1 MTEDVKNPTSDGENP
16 GTNQDDVKDN
26 KGSKTFTQEE
36 LGKKLSEERKKAR
49 EQYEKDLDDRIAKER
64 EKWEREAKMTEDQKA
79 EAAQKERK
87 DALDKREK
95 EITLRE
101 RRSEALETLAEKH
114 IPAAFADYIID
125 ADADKMSQN
134 IEKLEKT
141 WGDELQKAV
150 KEAAAGTTPEDKAKN
165 PGAGKSSATSSNVF
179 RGNGVAAF

>member
-1 MTEDVKNPTSDGENP
+1 MTEDVKNQPSDGEQNP
-16 GTNQDDVKDN
+16 DTNQDDVKD

-36 LGKKLSEERKKAR
+36 LGKKLSEERKRAR

-64 EKWEREAKMTEDQKA
+64 ERWEKEAKMTEEQKA
-79 EAAQKERK
+79 AEAQKEQK
-87 DALDKREK
+87 EALDKRER

-101 RRSEALETLAEKH
+101 RKAEALEALAEKH
-114 IPAAFADYIID
+114 IPASFADYIID
-125 ADADKMSQN
+125 ADGDKMSAN

>member
-1 MTEDVKNPTSDGENP
+1 MAEDVKNQPSDGADP
-16 GTNQDDVKDN
+16 DTNKDDVKD

-49 EQYEKDLDDRIAKER
+49 EQFDKDLNDRIAEER
-64 EKWEREAKMTEDQKA
+64 KKWEREAKMSEDEKA

-87 DALDKREK
+87 EALDKREQ

-101 RRSEALETLAEKH
+101 RRSEALEALAEKH
-114 IPAAFADYIID
+114 IPAAFADYVID
-125 ADADKMSQN
+125 SDADKMSQN

-150 KEAAAGTTPEDKAKN
+150 KEAAAGNTPEDKAK
-165 PGAGKSSATSSNVF
+165 GATNGKSTTTSSNVF
-179 RGNGVAAF
+179 KGNGVAAF